1 MACKVEIYG
10 VQLTSAPKRFAS
22 QQNKLMIQPSERAAF
37 LYQFFERIYNMK
49 YNIPKHELTL
59 TVDGSSVKV
68 IFERE
73 LPQTGI
79 WHYVFTALAKQGPH
93 SVPSLPLK

>member
-1 MACKVEIYG
+1 
-10 VQLTSAPKRFAS
+10 
-22 QQNKLMIQPSERAAF
+22 
-37 LYQFFERIYNMK
+37 MK

-73 LPQTGI
+73 LPQNGI